1 MKKLSIFEANKDSN
15 KKIPTDN
22 WDITRLLHAIY
33 YMSEQTD
40 FHNSKENETLY
51 LKDIKPLRIRHKRIV
66 AVMDA
71 YNIKVEKDY
80 PINSFLNGSKNLN
93 MQLSKSDILQML
105 QPIINVTPKHE
116 GFIKRTLDY
125 RYDSYPELYIRN
137 LYQGLMDYRL
147 KLEKV
152 AYDGRGALTASI
164 PMMYV
169 KDYFSDKYL
178 IPNLK
183 FLDDLIIQFIA
194 GDFRIFSET
203 ELIEKYNYPNVSDE
217 ELLNID
223 VDWY

>member
-1 MKKLSIFEANKDSN
+1 MKKLSIFETGMDSN

-33 YMSEQTD
+33 YISTQTN
-40 FHNSKENETLY
+40 FYNTIENETLY
-51 LKDIKPLRIRHKRIV
+51 LKDIKPLRIRHERIV

-105 QPIINVTPKHE
+105 QPIIEATPKHE

-137 LYQGLMDYRL
+137 MYQGLIDYRL
-147 KLEKV
+147 KLEKI
-152 AYDGRGALTASI
+152 AYDGRGGLTASI
-164 PMMYV
+164 PMMYI

-183 FLDDLIIQFIA
+183 FIDNLIIQSIA
-194 GDFRIFSET
+194 GDFRTISDA
-203 ELIEKYNYPNVSDE
+203 ELIEKYNYPSVSNDE
-217 ELLNID
+217 LSDID
-223 VDWY
+223 ADWY